1 MNKILIY
8 ILSCLLFFSVLKA
21 EQITSIIIE
30 GNKRVSKETIKIYG
44 KIDLKKD
51 YKERDLDLVL
61 KNLYSTDFFED
72 VKVFIDKGV
81 LKINVK
87 EYPFINQLIIVGEPK
102 KSFLD
107 QIKKVMKIKEKD
119 LYKIIF
125 S

>member
-21 EQITSIIIE
+21 EQITNIIIE

-107 QIKKVMKIKEKD
+107 QRETLKR
-119 LYKIIF
+119 
-125 S
+125 

>member
-1 MNKILIY
+1 MGKKNYFWNNKKKMNKILIY

-21 EQITSIIIE
+21 EQITNIIIE

-107 QIKKVMKIKEKD
+107 QIKK
-119 LYKIIF
+119 
-125 S
+125 